1 MNAPTPSE
9 RGRQRRRFLRAC
21 GQALAAAIMGGGSRA
36 ALAWPD
42 QPITL
47 VVPFT
52 PGTGVDV
59 MARQFA
65 PRLAATLGQPVI
77 VENVVGAA
85 GTIGTEKV
93 ARARPDGYTLI
104 VQSLSFVVSHVLYK
118 GVKFD
123 PLADFAP
130 ISLVG
135 WQSYVLVVPA
145 ALPVRTV
152 ADLLAAAAAAPGKLT
167 YATPGVGTAHHLAT
181 AQLLQKAGVSML
193 HVPYKGTAGAVADL
207 LGGRVDAMLLPAS
220 VVLPHVQAGR
230 LTALATGS
238 PQRLPQLPQVPTLG
252 EARLDVGNLDL
263 WYGFLAPK
271 GTPAAVVERLNQA
284 IAAAAVAPGFAAA
297 LDAQGIVVQTSTA
310 AAFARLLADENARW
324 TDLVVRAGI
333 RGE

>member
-1 MNAPTPSE
+1 MNARTQP
-9 RGRQRRRFLRAC
+9 GRARAC
-21 GQALAAAIMGGGSRA
+21 RSFLQACARALAAALATAASA
-36 ALAWPD
+36 TALAWPD

-52 PGTGVDV
+52 PGTGVDIV
-59 MARQFA
+59 ARQFA

-77 VENVVGAA
+77 VENVIGAA
-85 GTIGTEKV
+85 GTIGTERV
-93 ARARPDGYTLI
+93 ARARPDGHTLI
-104 VQSLSFVVSHVLYK
+104 AQSLSFVVSHVLYK

-135 WQSYVLVVPA
+135 WSSYVLVVPA
-145 ALPVRTV
+145 TLPVRSV
-152 ADLLAAAAAAPGKLT
+152 AELLAAAAAAPGKLT

-207 LGGRVDAMLLPAS
+207 LGGRVDAMLLPVS

-252 EARLDVGNLDL
+252 EAQLDVGNLDL

-271 GTPAAVVERLNQA
+271 GMPAAVVERLNQA
-284 IAAAAVAPGFAAA
+284 IAAAAAAPGFAAA
-297 LDAQGIVVQTSTA
+297 LDAQGIVVETSTA

-324 TDLVVRAGI
+324 TDVVVRAGI

>member
-1 MNAPTPSE
+1 MVNARRKSSPRRPRPLSAGKNIRPIATGRMPTKAPST
-9 RGRQRRRFLRAC
+9 AC
-21 GQALAAAIMGGGSRA
+21 GRSC
-36 ALAWPD
+36 
-42 QPITL
+42 
-47 VVPFT
+47 
-52 PGTGVDV
+52 
-59 MARQFA
+59 
-65 PRLAATLGQPVI
+65 
-77 VENVVGAA
+77 
-85 GTIGTEKV
+85 
-93 ARARPDGYTLI
+93 
-104 VQSLSFVVSHVLYK
+104 
-118 GVKFD
+118 
-123 PLADFAP
+123 
-130 ISLVG
+130 
-135 WQSYVLVVPA
+135 PA
-145 ALPVRTV
+145 E
-152 ADLLAAAAAAPGKLT
+152 
-167 YATPGVGTAHHLAT
+167 TPGVGTAHHLAT

-207 LGGRVDAMLLPAS
+207 LGGRVDAMLLPVS

-252 EARLDVGNLDL
+252 DARLDVGNLDL

>member
-1 MNAPTPSE
+1 MNARE
-9 RGRQRRRFLRAC
+9 RTECGRKRRGFLRAC
-21 GQALAAAIMGGGSRA
+21 ARTLAAALAAAASA
-36 ALAWPD
+36 TALAWPD

-152 ADLLAAAAAAPGKLT
+152 ADLLAAAAATPDKLT